1 MSADRP
7 VQAQIDGTPV
17 ATGSPAAAAGG
28 PRDLPHRSDALFLT
42 GLGTLLGSYVV
53 LIVGLLVALGS
64 FTSPAHVWR
73 AMGNEEIRYA
83 FCLSLVSCTL
93 SALMSLWVAVPAGY
107 VLSRLKFR
115 GRSLVD
121 AVLDVPIV
129 LPPLVIGLALLILF
143 QTPLGRAV
151 EWFVPVT
158 FAVPS
163 VILAQFTVACAF
175 AVRTMRVTFDQ
186 INPRSEQVAL
196 TLGCSRSQAFW
207 MVVFPEAQRG
217 MLTAFTLAWARSLGE
232 FGPILVFSGATRLR
246 TEVLPTT
253 VFLELSVGNIEAAAA
268 VSLIMVLA
276 ALVVLMVARM
286 YGLRGTGM
294 I

>member
-1 MSADRP
+1 MSADGAP
-7 VQAQIDGTPV
+7 QG
-17 ATGSPAAAAGG
+17 PAPRAAAGHG
-28 PRDLPHRSDALFLT
+28 DLSPRSDALFYT
-42 GLGTLLGSYVV
+42 GLATILGSYVL
-53 LIVGLLVALGS
+53 LIVGLLAALGS
-64 FTSPAHVWR
+64 FTSPTHFLR
-73 AMGNEEIRYA
+73 AMQSEEIRYA
-83 FCLSLVSCTL
+83 FRLSLVSCSLSTL
-93 SALMSLWVAVPAGY
+93 LSLWVAVPGGY
-107 VLSRLKFR
+107 LLSRYRFW

-121 AVLDVPIV
+121 AVLDIPIV

-143 QTPLGRAV
+143 QTPPGRLV
-151 EWFVPVT
+151 ERVVPVT

-207 MVVFPEAQRG
+207 MVVFPEARRG
-217 MLTAFTLAWARSLGE
+217 LLTAGTLAWARALGE
-232 FGPILVFSGATRLR
+232 FGPILVFSGATRMR

-268 VSLIMVLA
+268 VSLVMVMA
-276 ALVVLMVARM
+276 ALVVLIVARM
-286 YGLRGTGM
+286 FGLRGTGL